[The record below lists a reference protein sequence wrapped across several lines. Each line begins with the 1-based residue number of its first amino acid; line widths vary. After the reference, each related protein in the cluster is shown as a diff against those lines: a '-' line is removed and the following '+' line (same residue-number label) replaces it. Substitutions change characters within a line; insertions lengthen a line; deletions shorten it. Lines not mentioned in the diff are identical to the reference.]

1 MSKEKDYFDSITT
14 KMVLSQLFKSLNT
27 MRIVSLKTTS
37 YAVHNTS
44 NAYCREIQSLILELA
59 HVHFGVIKKKE
70 LDEIPSAK
78 YVDPTMHLNDIN
90 YYLDNNRKLFKTSQE
105 SNIIDEI
112 LKLISKTKNLLTLE

>member
-1 MSKEKDYFDSITT
+1 MSKEKDYFDSITP

-27 MRIVSLKTTS
+27 MRIVSLKTNS
-37 YAVHNTS
+37 YSVYN
-44 NAYCREIQSLILELA
+44 NCNDYCKALEPLIIELA

-78 YVDPTMHLNDIN
+78 YVDPMMHLNDIN

-112 LKLISKTKNLLTLE
+112 LKLVSKTKNLATLE